1 METDTDIDARVHWMN
16 PRHELERPVLK
27 VHVGGLAEI
36 WSAEV
41 KTEYNS
47 AFFVAKKV
55 LYEDKDGDVQST
67 TEKVYPQE
75 RVPGYVADALLS
87 YKGQYGPVDEL
98 ANVINWGD
106 DIVPDEPQT
115 TLDAYFSEDRDG

>member
-1 METDTDIDARVHWMN
+1 MEDVGIDTRVHWMH
-16 PRHELERPVLK
+16 PRHELERPVLH
-27 VHVGGLAEI
+27 VHAGGLSEI

-41 KTEYNS
+41 KTKYNS

-55 LYEDKDGDVQST
+55 LYEDNDGDVQST
-67 TEKVYPQE
+67 TEQIYPRE

-87 YKGQYGPVDEL
+87 YEGQYGPVDEIV
-98 ANVINWGD
+98 NIIHWDD

-115 TLDAYFSEDRDG
+115 TLDTYFSEDSDG